1 MVSVEIA
8 MLAGFGSLLLL
19 CLLRVPIGL
28 AMGAA
33 GILGFGLLSGFE
45 PAFRMLSHSVIATL
59 SDYTMGLIPLFI
71 LMGAIAVASGLS
83 EDLFRA
89 ARFWLGSL
97 RGGLAVAT
105 VASCGGFSAICGSSA
120 ATAATMT
127 RVALPEMLRQGYSE
141 RLATGVIAAGGTL
154 GVLIPPSIALAVYGL
169 LTQQSVGLLFMAG
182 VLPGLIAISFYV
194 LTVAIWLRMRPQD
207 APVGPR
213 ASWRERFGSLR
224 RLGPVLLLSLFVIGG
239 IYGGLFTPTEAGAL
253 GAAGVILLTAVMRT
267 LSWRRLFAAL
277 VESVRTAAA
286 ILLIMAGAVLF
297 GYFLAITET
306 PQRAADLLSAAD
318 LGRYGTLFVIIGI
331 MLVLGCVIDALAVV
345 ILVVP
350 IVYPIVMQL
359 GFDPIWF
366 GVLVTMCVELGLI
379 TPPFGL
385 NVFVIKGLAKK
396 TSIWTI
402 YRGVAPFIVS
412 DLLRIG
418 LIILFPSLA
427 LLLPSLMR

>member
-1 MVSVEIA
+1 MVSTEFAIF
-8 MLAGFGSLLLL
+8 AGFGSLLLL
-19 CLLRVPIGL
+19 CVLRVPIGL
-28 AMGAA
+28 SMGAS

-45 PAFRMLSHSVIATL
+45 PAFRMLSHSVISTL

-83 EDLFRA
+83 QDLFRSA
-89 ARFWLGSL
+89 QLWMGGM

-127 RVALPEMLRQGYSE
+127 RVALPEMTRQGYSE

-182 VLPGLIAISFYV
+182 VIPGLIAISMYM
-194 LTVAIWLRMRPQD
+194 LTVAVWLKVRPND
-207 APVGPR
+207 APEGQK
-213 ASWRERFGSLR
+213 AGWGERFRSLR
-224 RLGPVLLLSLFVIGG
+224 RLGPILLLSIFVIGG
-239 IYGGLFTPTEAGAL
+239 IYGGFFTPTEAGAL
-253 GAAGVILLTAVMRT
+253 GAAGAILLTAAMGT
-267 LSWRRLFAAL
+267 MSWSRLFQSLA
-277 VESVRTAAA
+277 ESVRTAAA

-297 GYFLAITET
+297 GYFLAVTET
-306 PQRAADLLSAAD
+306 PQRAAELLLAAE
-318 LGRYGTLFVIIGI
+318 LGPYGTLMVIIAI
-331 MLVLGCVIDALAVV
+331 MVVLGCVIDALAVV

-350 IVYPIVMQL
+350 IVYPIVMQM

-366 GVLVTMCVELGLI
+366 GVIVTMCVELGLI

-385 NVFVIKGLAKK
+385 NVFVIKGLSKQ

-402 YRGVAPFIVS
+402 YRGVTPFIVS
-412 DLLRIG
+412 DFLRIG
-418 LIILFPSLA
+418 LLILFPSLV
-427 LLLPSLMR
+427 LYLPNLMR

>member
-1 MVSVEIA
+1 MVSVELA
-8 MLAGFGSLLLL
+8 MSAGFGSLLLL

-28 AMGAA
+28 AMGAS
-33 GILGFGLLSGFE
+33 GILGFGLMSGFE
-45 PAFRMLSHSVIATL
+45 PAFRMLSHSVITTL

-71 LMGAIAVASGLS
+71 LMGAIAVASGMS
-83 EDLFRA
+83 QELFRA
-89 ARFWLGSL
+89 AQLWLGSV

-127 RVALPEMLRQGYSE
+127 RVALPEMTRQGYSE

-182 VLPGLIAISFYV
+182 VLPGLIAISFYM
-194 LTVAIWLRMRPQD
+194 LTVMVWLKVRPND
-207 APVGPR
+207 APAGQR

-224 RLGPVLLLSLFVIGG
+224 RLGPILLLSVFVIGG

-253 GAAGVILLTAVMRT
+253 GAAGAIVLTSLMGQM
-267 LSWRRLFAAL
+267 SWKRLFLSLA
-277 VESVRTAAA
+277 ESVRTAAA

-297 GYFLAITET
+297 GYFLAVTET
-306 PQRAADLLSAAD
+306 PQRAAELLLAAQ
-318 LGRYGTLFVIIGI
+318 LGPYGTLMVIIAI

-350 IVYPIVMQL
+350 IVYPIVMQM

-366 GVLVTMCVELGLI
+366 GVIVTMCVELGLI

-385 NVFVIKGLAKK
+385 NVFVIKGLAKQ

-402 YRGVAPFIVS
+402 YRGVTPFIVS

-418 LIILFPSLA
+418 LMILFPSLV
-427 LLLPSLMR
+427 LFLPNLMR

>member
-1 MVSVEIA
+1 MVSVELA
-8 MLAGFGSLLLL
+8 MFAGFGSLLLL

-28 AMGAA
+28 SMGAA
-33 GILGFGLLSGFE
+33 GILGFGLMNGFE

-71 LMGAIAVASGLS
+71 LMGAVAVASGMS
-83 EDLFRA
+83 QELFRA
-89 ARFWLGSL
+89 AQLWLGSV

-127 RVALPEMLRQGYSE
+127 RVALPEMTRQGYSE

-182 VLPGLIAISFYV
+182 VLPGLIAISFYM
-194 LTVAIWLRMRPQD
+194 LTVMVWLRVRPGD
-207 APVGPR
+207 APAGQR
-213 ASWRERFGSLR
+213 ATWRERFGSLR
-224 RLGPVLLLSLFVIGG
+224 RLGPILLLSVFVIGG

-253 GAAGVILLTAVMRT
+253 GAAGAIILTSLMGQM
-267 LSWRRLFAAL
+267 SWKRLFLSLA
-277 VESVRTAAA
+277 ESVRTAAA

-297 GYFLAITET
+297 GYFLAVTET
-306 PQRAADLLSAAD
+306 PQRAAELLATAQ
-318 LGRYGTLFVIIGI
+318 LGPYGTLMVIIAI
-331 MLVLGCVIDALAVV
+331 MLVLGCLIDALAVV

-350 IVYPIVMQL
+350 IVYPIVMQM

-366 GVLVTMCVELGLI
+366 GVIVTMCVELGLI

-385 NVFVIKGLAKK
+385 NVFVIKGLAKQ

-402 YRGVAPFIVS
+402 YRGVTPFIIS

-418 LIILFPSLA
+418 LMILFPSLV
-427 LLLPSLMR
+427 LFLPNLMR